1 MDFLNAET
9 MAKILEYAQAHTSPE
24 PPMLTK
30 INRETHLK
38 VLNPRMI
45 SGHIQGRLLSLLSHL
60 KRPKYVLE
68 IGTFT
73 GYSALCLAEGL
84 AEDGKIITLEI
95 NEELVPMAKGFFRE
109 AGKDKQIEL
118 YAGDARKIIPELN
131 FIFDIVFLDADK
143 EFYEEFYNLVF
154 DKVALGGLII
164 ADNVLWSGKVTG
176 NPAAADKSTA
186 ALIRFNQKIQ
196 NDSRVENILLPIR
209 DGIMIIR
216 KL

>member
-1 MDFLNAET
+1 
-9 MAKILEYAQAHTSPE
+9 MA
-24 PPMLTK
+24 
-30 INRETHLK
+30 R
-38 VLNPRMI
+38 
-45 SGHIQGRLLSLLSHL
+45 
-60 KRPKYVLE
+60 
-68 IGTFT
+68 
-73 GYSALCLAEGL
+73 
-84 AEDGKIITLEI
+84 
-95 NEELVPMAKGFFRE
+95 GFFRE